1 MSQAVVKTV
10 SQEDFPHPQDCPDGW
25 PAMIE
30 KRFGDIMC
38 GVEEL
43 PKLWQQFA
51 DCQLEKQRELST
63 SLEGLERR
71 LAQIVAAPGGSQEDG
86 TKSSPGYTCESRSME
101 GRSQSRLTER
111 FPNSQTRK
119 SYRRISVATVSPED
133 VFDVENEEDKED
145 KEKDLKSLHEAQNW
159 EMHHRDS
166 EVSRKP
172 SAGTASS
179 HLDWRGSEV
188 SVALDVASGVLVIL
202 NALSMAIEL
211 EWQGAQNAGSL
222 GLGAATIFPQSAHDL
237 FIWSEVIF
245 CIIFG
250 IEIVV
255 RICAQGRVFFKNI
268 WNLIDAVVVL
278 ISVADELFLRSNGM
292 GVIDVKLLRIF
303 RLVRLAK
310 AVRVV
315 RLIKFIHPLRVL
327 LVSIA
332 SSFGSLFWSMVLITV
347 VQAISAV
354 AITQVVHEFITD
366 ESNDVELRRQVFAW
380 FGKWSYSMLTMFE
393 LSLAPGAWA
402 KPGRLLMF
410 EVDPL
415 YAFFFIPYVW
425 CVSFAVLR
433 VTAAM
438 FVSQTMAAT
447 SKDDDLVF
455 QAALKKHDKEVEE
468 VRDIFQSAD
477 VNGDGKLTIDDFDEL
492 IVKQPR
498 MRLWIADLGL
508 TTSEVSGLFKLMD
521 DGDGFVTFE
530 EFLSGLMRLRG
541 GAKSIDLAT
550 LLYENRRILMKLEG
564 VKKAVIATRDPYAC
578 CEDALPFEFTCEQPT
593 RIGI

>member
-1 MSQAVVKTV
+1 MS
-10 SQEDFPHPQDCPDGW
+10 
-25 PAMIE
+25 
-30 KRFGDIMC
+30 
-38 GVEEL
+38 
-43 PKLWQQFA
+43 
-51 DCQLEKQRELST
+51 
-63 SLEGLERR
+63 
-71 LAQIVAAPGGSQEDG
+71 
-86 TKSSPGYTCESRSME
+86 ESA
-101 GRSQSRLTER
+101 
-111 FPNSQTRK
+111 RK
-119 SYRRISVATVSPED
+119 DA
-133 VFDVENEEDKED
+133 F
-145 KEKDLKSLHEAQNW
+145 
-159 EMHHRDS
+159 
-166 EVSRKP
+166 
-172 SAGTASS
+172 
-179 HLDWRGSEV
+179 
-188 SVALDVASGVLVIL
+188 
-202 NALSMAIEL
+202 
-211 EWQGAQNAGSL
+211 
-222 GLGAATIFPQSAHDL
+222 
-237 FIWSEVIF
+237 
-245 CIIFG
+245 
-250 IEIVV
+250 
-255 RICAQGRVFFKNI
+255 FFKNI

-477 VNGDGKLTIDDFDEL
+477 VNGVGKLTINDFDEL